1 MKKEIIRIEGIT
13 SPNVPFNHV
22 IKAGGLLFFSSQLSM
37 DLKTNE
43 ILPGSVS
50 EQTRKA
56 LENLK
61 FLLESSGGT
70 MEDIVKVVVYLRDN
84 KDFEEMNEVYRE
96 FFEPGR
102 EPTRVTIQSP
112 SPIESIDVEIE
123 AIAVAR

>member
-1 MKKEIIRIEGIT
+1 MKKEIIRIEGIA
-13 SPNVPFNHV
+13 SPDVPFNHV
-22 IKAGGLLFFSSQLSM
+22 VKAGGFLFFSSQLSV

-56 LENLK
+56 LENLR
-61 FLLESSGGT
+61 FLLESSDGT
-70 MEDIVKVVVYLRDN
+70 MEDIVKVVIYLRDT
-84 KDFEEMNEVYRE
+84 KDFAEMNGVYRE

-112 SPIESIDVEIE
+112 SPIESIDIEIE
-123 AIAVAR
+123 AIAVA

>member
-1 MKKEIIRIEGIT
+1 MKKEIIRIEGIA
-13 SPNVPFNHV
+13 SPDVPFNHV
-22 IKAGGLLFFSSQLSM
+22 VKAGGFLFFSSQLSV

-56 LENLK
+56 LENLQ

-70 MEDIVKVVVYLRDN
+70 MEDIVKVVIYLRDN
-84 KDFEEMNEVYRE
+84 KDFAEMNGVYRE
-96 FFEPGR
+96 FFEPGH

-123 AIAVAR
+123 AIAVA